1 MGGQWGYV
9 DTKEKGKSDGVYGK
23 REGIWG
29 EADASGKPY
38 GVMLIARPTRQFSH
52 CHLYIR
58 RTVGFSVVS
67 VCQDIYEIIAI
78 IFSNG

>member
-38 GVMLIARPTRQFSH
+38 GVMLI
-52 CHLYIR
+52 LYIR